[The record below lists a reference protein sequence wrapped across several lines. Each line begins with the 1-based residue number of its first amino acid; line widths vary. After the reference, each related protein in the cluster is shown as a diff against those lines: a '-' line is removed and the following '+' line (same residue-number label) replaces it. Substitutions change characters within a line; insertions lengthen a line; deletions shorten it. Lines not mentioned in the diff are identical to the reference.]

1 MGVLHTM
8 SAATR
13 DVVLAAC
20 AAAAVLVAALL
31 EGAPAAAA
39 LPLSVAVAAPLLVR
53 RRFPVSAALA
63 SAVVALAGAGIPE
76 WSGRL
81 VALAAFCSAAYHARR
96 PVLLLNLSIGWTAAL
111 LLVANRVSGAGT
123 VAEAVVMGIAPVAGG
138 YALRLSREH
147 ARQSARL
154 HEVEAARQIAE
165 ENGRVAR
172 DVHDAVGHHL
182 TAIRMQAGA
191 ARHVLRGDDVPPVA
205 GTALATIDG
214 LAAAALTD
222 VRCLLHDLRAAPT
235 LAGRAGARALAQRLT
250 TAECPIGVTDD
261 DPDVRLPAAVAR
273 AGYRVLQE
281 AVTNAV
287 RHAGATRIDI
297 RIGRAPRELTVTVTD
312 DGTAGPP
319 EYATAGHGLR
329 GMRERIDAL
338 GGTLRIDAREPHG
351 WMVVAVLPVA
361 EAGA

>member
-1 MGVLHTM
+1 MGVLRTM

-13 DVVLAAC
+13 DVVLAAS

-39 LPLSVAVAAPLLVR
+39 LPLSVVVAAPLLVR
-53 RRFPVSAALA
+53 RRFPLTAALG

-81 VALAAFCSAAYHARR
+81 VALAA
-96 PVLLLNLSIGWTAAL
+96 VLLGDLA
-111 LLVANRVSGAGT
+111 SGAGT
-123 VAEAVVMGIAPVAGG
+123 VAEAVVMGIAPVAAG

-191 ARHVLRGDDVPPVA
+191 ARHVLRSDDVPPVA

-222 VRCLLHDLRAAPT
+222 VRCLLDDLRAAPT
-235 LAGRAGARALAQRLT
+235 LAGRAGVQALARRLT

-297 RIGRAPRELTVTVTD
+297 RIGRGRREITITVTD
-312 DGTAGPP
+312 DGKAGPP
-319 EYATAGHGLR
+319 ECATAGHGLR

-338 GGTLRIDAREPHG
+338 GGSLRIEAREPHG
-351 WMVVAVLPVA
+351 WTVVAVLPVA